1 MNALCMLLIDDHP
14 MFREGLGLVIHR
26 TLPKVEIHQAS
37 SVDEALRDAPAQVS
51 LVLLDIKLNGRS
63 GLESIGSIKQQ
74 WPTAPV
80 LMLSSHDDPET
91 IRLGLARG
99 AAAFV
104 SKAETSEHI
113 MDTIVQLLRGD
124 WLQTQPEANDQLGK
138 ALTPRQRE
146 VLELL
151 HLGLSNKLIA
161 RRLLLSDNTVR
172 RHVQEILKYFQVAT
186 RAEAVFAARK
196 LAMVG

>member
-14 MFREGLGLVIHR
+14 MFREGLELVIHR

-37 SVDEALRDAPAQVS
+37 SVDEALRGAPAQVS

-63 GLESIGSIKQQ
+63 GLEGIDSIKQQ

-91 IRLGLARG
+91 IRLALAQG

-104 SKAETSEHI
+104 SKAESSEHI

-138 ALTPRQRE
+138 VLTPRQRE